1 MLLRVN
7 YLMIIVLVC
16 LSCYFSHELSTIN
29 KSKPLINAHATL
41 ECHRREYTFKA
52 TRTDLSGRQCWEY
65 ITVMSCWGR
74 CDSGEVCPIF
84 ISILN
89 IHLFSM
95 PLNTFNVKYVERN
108 LL

>member
-7 YLMIIVLVC
+7 YIILIVWIC
-16 LSCYFSHELSTIN
+16 LSCYLSHELSTIN

-74 CDSGEVCPIF
+74 CDSGEVSHIY
-84 ISILN
+84 LN
-89 IHLFSM
+89 KLYIETQLY
-95 PLNTFNVKYVERN
+95 TVI
-108 LL
+108 